1 MAKFFPE
8 LSSAHIEFIRTQR
21 IFFVASA
28 PHEGRVNLSPKG
40 LETFRVLTSQRVGYL
55 DSTGSGNETSAHLA
69 ENGRITFMF
78 CAFDGAPLIL
88 RAYGQGRAVRP
99 RDPAWAPL
107 RPQFSPPLAG
117 ERQLVIAEVESVQ
130 TSCGFAVPRFD
141 HVGGRTTLTDYWEKK
156 GPDGTA
162 KYRAEKNGRSIDGLP
177 TGLLTP

>member
-8 LSSAHIEFIRTQR
+8 LSFAHIEFMRTQK
-21 IFFVASA
+21 IFFIASA

-69 ENGRITFMF
+69 ENGRVTFMF

-99 RDPAWAPL
+99 RDPEWAIL
-107 RPQFSPPLAG
+107 RPHFGPPLAG

-141 HVGGRTTLTDYWEKK
+141 HAGGRTTLTDYWEKK

-162 KYRAEKNGRSIDGLP
+162 KYWAEKNGRSIDGLP